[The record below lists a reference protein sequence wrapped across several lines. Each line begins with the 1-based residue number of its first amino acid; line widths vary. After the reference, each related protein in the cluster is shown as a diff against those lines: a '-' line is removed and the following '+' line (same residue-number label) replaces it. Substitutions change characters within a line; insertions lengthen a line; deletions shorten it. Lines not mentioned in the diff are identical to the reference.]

1 MKLND
6 IKQNAAEAMYR
17 LQSRKW
23 KKIASERSGKSQQ
36 DCFRIKAGEKMPLI
50 CNMNSE
56 PHDEADLVMERD
68 EQGKITSIQSKTHGW
83 LILF

>member
-1 MKLND
+1 
-6 IKQNAAEAMYR
+6 
-17 LQSRKW
+17 
-23 KKIASERSGKSQQ
+23 
-36 DCFRIKAGEKMPLI
+36 MPLI